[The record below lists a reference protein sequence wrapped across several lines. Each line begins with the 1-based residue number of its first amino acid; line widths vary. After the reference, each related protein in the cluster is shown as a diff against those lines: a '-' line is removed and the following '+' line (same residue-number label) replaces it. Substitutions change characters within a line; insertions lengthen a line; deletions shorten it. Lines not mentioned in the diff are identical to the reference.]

1 MKKNFKSH
9 VHCTEYTAYNVS
21 TIRTKLNSNA
31 STITYSTCIKNLM
44 YLSLLYFHIKTNVKS
59 ETFYNHLHT

>member
-9 VHCTEYTAYNVS
+9 VHCTDDTAYNVS
-21 TIRTKLNSNA
+21 TSRTKLNSNA

-44 YLSLLYFHIKTNVKS
+44 YQLALFPHQNKCKK
-59 ETFYNHLHT
+59 